1 LGDTSGAARQESLH
15 YHAARGLATRTD
27 RRSRAGG
34 GFMIKKMP
42 SETEGYA
49 KVIFTLPPSIWAET
63 VHLVG
68 EFNNWSK
75 TANPMTWDRSSEV
88 WSIALDLPA
97 GREYRFRYLVNGTQW
112 HNDWDADKYEPNVF
126 GGDNSVVVL

>member
-1 LGDTSGAARQESLH
+1 
-15 YHAARGLATRTD
+15 
-27 RRSRAGG
+27 
-34 GFMIKKMP
+34 MIKKMP